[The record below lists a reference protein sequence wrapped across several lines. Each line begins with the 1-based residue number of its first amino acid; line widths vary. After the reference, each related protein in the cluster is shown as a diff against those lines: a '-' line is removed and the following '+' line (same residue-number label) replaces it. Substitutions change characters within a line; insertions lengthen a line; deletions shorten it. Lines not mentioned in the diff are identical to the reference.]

1 MALNNGRVCNYS
13 SFSDDHGRSWHK
25 FPRYDIIV
33 HVGDTVV
40 SIDKATQT
48 VTRSYDN
55 GNTWHTL
62 PAPPPYVFTLHSCAT
77 ISGRDIVTAGDYFY
91 YSADLGD
98 TWHRSV
104 NMDSVNMR
112 GDWGEDIQSKGDTLL
127 AGTDRHGI
135 IISENKGRTW
145 RRMSDGLQ
153 NWSPSSLTCSGN
165 RCYLKD
171 LGNIRQA
178 PDGLWWR
185 LVPSSGPLVSGS
197 YIYATDH
204 GLYSRARVLGTSEL
218 YQLAHSADNGSTWQK
233 LNRDSVISFPTD
245 FYVKFFFDGQTLYSS
260 SLIGFIASDDYGLTW
275 RPANKGL
282 SRTLINSFSLS
293 PFGLVASS
301 DKDVWTLAD
310 TGRVWRYAGSRRS
323 PERVSRV
330 LSFKKTLFAQRG
342 SSNIYY
348 SVDSG
353 STWVYTQLNPHDQ
366 SLFCLGS
373 NLYTGDY
380 KVALS
385 SGLFPVPQGNQQM
398 LPSFLTNCYE
408 AVSRDNIAL
417 ASPGGGLYRT
427 LDSGTTWTRL
437 TSRRYKSLCLQGDLL
452 YGIDEQ
458 SHLSFSSDTGRTFT
472 SVPTIRPLNPN
483 TPFFPFLSRVTKLYV
498 LEDSLFVVS
507 DSGIYKTGDQCRSFQ
522 RLIVDPNAG
531 EITCLAKFKG
541 QLFIGTRNRGVWR
554 RGVDPFVF
562 TDKLPVLAGLGS
574 FMSVYPNPGQ
584 GAFTVSWK
592 DQHPSAQLE
601 VLNLQGQSLLR
612 TTLHKGG
619 DLKVKVEAPPGM
631 YLFRLAVAGKLYAKR
646 VVVE

>member
-1 MALNNGRVCNYS
+1 
-13 SFSDDHGRSWHK
+13 
-25 FPRYDIIV
+25 
-33 HVGDTVV
+33 
-40 SIDKATQT
+40 
-48 VTRSYDN
+48 
-55 GNTWHTL
+55 
-62 PAPPPYVFTLHSCAT
+62 
-77 ISGRDIVTAGDYFY
+77 
-91 YSADLGD
+91 
-98 TWHRSV
+98 
-104 NMDSVNMR
+104 
-112 GDWGEDIQSKGDTLL
+112 
-127 AGTDRHGI
+127 
-135 IISENKGRTW
+135 
-145 RRMSDGLQ
+145 
-153 NWSPSSLTCSGN
+153 
-165 RCYLKD
+165 
-171 LGNIRQA
+171 
-178 PDGLWWR
+178 
-185 LVPSSGPLVSGS
+185 
-197 YIYATDH
+197 
-204 GLYSRARVLGTSEL
+204 
-218 YQLAHSADNGSTWQK
+218 
-233 LNRDSVISFPTD
+233 
-245 FYVKFFFDGQTLYSS
+245 
-260 SLIGFIASDDYGLTW
+260 
-275 RPANKGL
+275 
-282 SRTLINSFSLS
+282 
-293 PFGLVASS
+293 
-301 DKDVWTLAD
+301 
-310 TGRVWRYAGSRRS
+310 
-323 PERVSRV
+323 
-330 LSFKKTLFAQRG
+330 
-342 SSNIYY
+342 
-348 SVDSG
+348 
-353 STWVYTQLNPHDQ
+353 
-366 SLFCLGS
+366 
-373 NLYTGDY
+373 
-380 KVALS
+380 
-385 SGLFPVPQGNQQM
+385 M

-437 TSRRYKSLCLQGDLL
+437 TSRRYKSLILQEALL

-458 SHLSFSSDTGRTFT
+458 SHLSFSSDTGRTFI
-472 SVPTIRPLNPN
+472 SVPTTRPLNPN

-612 TTLHKGG
+612 TTLYKGG